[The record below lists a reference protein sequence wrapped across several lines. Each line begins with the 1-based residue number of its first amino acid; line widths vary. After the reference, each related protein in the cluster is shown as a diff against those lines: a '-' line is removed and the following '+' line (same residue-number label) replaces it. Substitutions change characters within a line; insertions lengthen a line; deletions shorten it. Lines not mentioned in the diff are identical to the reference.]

1 VGDVFDSSVGPALLA
16 RIANGDAE
24 AETSLVQQ
32 FGPRILAMVLART
45 RDRELARDLAQD
57 ALIAVLRA
65 ARAGQVRD
73 PERLSAFVHGVARNV
88 VSNYLRGN
96 RRRAED
102 QLVDDVPATV
112 SFEDHFDDRERQ
124 ALLQQALA
132 SLGDADRRILEW
144 TLVEGLTP
152 GDIAGRLGV
161 PADVVRTR
169 KSRALKRVLAAM
181 AGLLRP
187 AGL

>member
-1 VGDVFDSSVGPALLA
+1 MGDAFDSSVGPALLA

-32 FGPRILAMVLART
+32 FGPRIRAMVLART
-45 RDRELARDLAQD
+45 RDHELARDLTQD
-57 ALIAVLRA
+57 TLVAVLRA
-65 ARAGQVRD
+65 TRAGQVRD
-73 PERLSAFVHGVARNV
+73 PQRLSAFVHGVARNV

-102 QLVDDVPATV
+102 QLVDDVPASV
-112 SFEDHFDDRERQ
+112 SFEEDYGNRERQ
-124 ALLQQALA
+124 ALLQQALTELTD
-132 SLGDADRRILEW
+132 SDRRILEW
-144 TLVEGLTP
+144 TLVEGLKP

-161 PADVVRTR
+161 AAEVVRTR
-169 KSRALKRVLAAM
+169 KSRALKRVLTAM

-187 AGL
+187 DSL